1 MSIQEYREAVL
12 ELVTKMRDAHELWEA
27 AKKEYVDVKSVY
39 TQGLKHDK
47 VMLANAEYK
56 AASDPRIKKAI
67 SDCAHYRAE
76 TQAYAAM
83 ISALQTI
90 NWT

>member
-1 MSIQEYREAVL
+1 MSTQEYQEAVL
-12 ELVTKMRDAHELWEA
+12 ELVTKMRDAHELWED
-27 AKKEYVDVKSVY
+27 AKDEYALIKASY
-39 TQGLKHDK
+39 TAGLKWDPGA
-47 VMLANAEYK
+47 LANAEFR
-56 AASDPRIKKAI
+56 ASSDPRIKKAI

-90 NWT
+90 NWS